1 MQLLAQEE
9 YGLRCLLELAR
20 HGASPRTIHEIAA
33 AEGLS
38 PDYAA
43 KLLRELRRGGL
54 VASTRGAAGGY
65 RLARRPPTPSR
76 PGTPSSVLGGALFP
90 EGFCECHPGRA
101 ERCVRSKDCA
111 LRAIWRAADDAVRAV
126 LSRVTLA
133 DLVTSEAAMCARLR
147 LVAHLR
153 ASIGGRHE
161 RCHAP
166 SACSTRCARSSIPI
180 SARASSSSA
189 S

>member
-20 HGASPRTIHEIAA
+20 HGASARTIHEIAA

-65 RLARRPPTPSR
+65 RLARAAEAITAWDAI
-76 PGTPSSVLGGALFP
+76 GVLGGALFP
-90 EGFCECHPGRA
+90 DRFCECHPGRA
-101 ERCVRSKDCA
+101 ERCVRSQDCA
-111 LRAIWRAADDAVRAV
+111 LRAIWRAADEAVRSV

-133 DLVTSEAAMCARLR
+133 DLVTSESAMCTRLHIAPFPGVEPGVER
-147 LVAHLR
+147 R
-153 ASIGGRHE
+153 A
-161 RCHAP
+161 P
-166 SACSTRCARSSIPI
+166 
-180 SARASSSSA
+180 
-189 S
+189 

>member
-20 HGASPRTIHEIAA
+20 HGELARTIHEVAA

-65 RLARRPPTPSR
+65 RLARDANAITAWDAIA
-76 PGTPSSVLGGALFP
+76 VLGGALFP
-90 EGFCECHPGRA
+90 VGFCECHPGRA
-101 ERCVRSKDCA
+101 ERCVRSQDCA
-111 LRAIWRAADDAVRAV
+111 LRAIWRAADAAVRGV

-133 DLVTSEAAMCARLR
+133 DLISSEASMSTLLR
-147 LVAHLR
+147 IEPITASEQR
-153 ASIGGRHE
+153 A
-161 RCHAP
+161 
-166 SACSTRCARSSIPI
+166 T
-180 SARASSSSA
+180 
-189 S
+189 

>member
-20 HGASPRTIHEIAA
+20 HHAQPRTIQQIAE

-65 RLARRPPTPSR
+65 RLARGAGAITAWDA
-76 PGTPSSVLGGALFP
+76 VAALGGSLFP
-90 EGFCECHPGRA
+90 DDFCACHAGRA
-101 ERCVRSKDCA
+101 PRCVRSSDCA
-111 LRAIWRAADDAVRAV
+111 LRAIWRAADGAVRGV
-126 LSRVTLA
+126 LAGVTLA
-133 DLVTSEAAMCARLR
+133 G
-147 LVAHLR
+147 LVASESAMLR
-153 ASIGGRHE
+153 RLSQAKLAGAE
-161 RCHAP
+161 RRT
-166 SACSTRCARSSIPI
+166 S
-180 SARASSSSA
+180 
-189 S
+189 

>member
-20 HGASPRTIHEIAA
+20 HEAEPRTIHQIAE

-65 RLARRPPTPSR
+65 RLARGARAITAWDAIAA
-76 PGTPSSVLGGALFP
+76 LGGSLFP
-90 EGFCECHPGRA
+90 SDFCECHAGRLP
-101 ERCVRSKDCA
+101 RCVRSSDCA
-111 LRAIWRAADDAVRAV
+111 LRAIWRAADGAVRGV
-126 LSRVTLA
+126 LSGVTLA
-133 DLVTSEAAMCARLR
+133 DLVTSESALGRRLS
-147 LVAHLR
+147 LVPPTAVDR
-153 ASIGGRHE
+153 
-161 RCHAP
+161 
-166 SACSTRCARSSIPI
+166 RSS
-180 SARASSSSA
+180 
-189 S
+189 

>member
-20 HGASPRTIHEIAA
+20 HAARPRTIHQIAE

-65 RLARRPPTPSR
+65 RLAREAAAITAWD
-76 PGTPSSVLGGALFP
+76 GIVALGGSLFP
-90 EGFCECHPGRA
+90 SDFCECHPGREA
-101 ERCVRSKDCA
+101 RCVRSSDCA
-111 LRAIWRAADDAVRAV
+111 LRAVWRAADSAVRSV
-126 LSRVTLA
+126 LAGVTLA
-133 DLVTSEAAMCARLR
+133 DLVTSEAAMGERLH
-147 LVAHLR
+147 LVSAPVVERR
-153 ASIGGRHE
+153 A
-161 RCHAP
+161 P
-166 SACSTRCARSSIPI
+166 
-180 SARASSSSA
+180 
-189 S
+189 

>member
-20 HGASPRTIHEIAA
+20 HGEIARTIHEVAA

-54 VASTRGAAGGY
+54 VESTRGAAGGY
-65 RLARRPPTPSR
+65 RLAREAGAITAWDAIA
-76 PGTPSSVLGGALFP
+76 VLGGALFP
-90 EGFCECHPGRA
+90 ERFCECHPGRA
-101 ERCVRSKDCA
+101 ERCVRSRDCA

-133 DLVTSEAAMCARLR
+133 DLVGSEASMYARLGM
-147 LVAHLR
+147 VT
-153 ASIGGRHE
+153 
-161 RCHAP
+161 P
-166 SACSTRCARSSIPI
+166 
-180 SARASSSSA
+180 SSSERRPS
-189 S
+189 

>member
-9 YGLRCLLELAR
+9 YGLRCLLALAR
-20 HGASPRTIHEIAA
+20 HADPRTIHEIAA

-54 VASTRGAAGGY
+54 VESTRGAAGGY
-65 RLARRPPTPSR
+65 RLARAAGAITAWDAIE
-76 PGTPSSVLGGALFP
+76 VLGGALFP

-101 ERCVRSKDCA
+101 ERCVRSQDCA
-111 LRAIWRAADDAVRAV
+111 LRAIWRAADEAVRSV

-133 DLVTSEAAMCARLR
+133 DLLTSESAMCTRLHAIPSLPPAER
-147 LVAHLR
+147 R
-153 ASIGGRHE
+153 A
-161 RCHAP
+161 P
-166 SACSTRCARSSIPI
+166 
-180 SARASSSSA
+180 
-189 S
+189 

>member
-20 HGASPRTIHEIAA
+20 HGVDARTIHEIAA

-43 KLLRELRRGGL
+43 KLLRELRKGGL

-65 RLARRPPTPSR
+65 RLAREADAITAWDAIA
-76 PGTPSSVLGGALFP
+76 VLGGALFP

-133 DLVTSEAAMCARLR
+133 DMIASEASMSARLQ
-147 LVAHLR
+147 LV
-153 ASIGGRHE
+153 
-161 RCHAP
+161 
-166 SACSTRCARSSIPI
+166 PI
-180 SARASSSSA
+180 SPSERRPS
-189 S
+189 

>member
-9 YGLRCLLELAR
+9 YGLRCLVELSR
-20 HGASPRTIHEIAA
+20 HPRDRPRTIREIAE

-65 RLARRPPTPSR
+65 RLTRAAGEITAWDAIQ
-76 PGTPSSVLGGALFP
+76 VLGGSLLP
-90 EGFCECHPGRA
+90 DSFCECHAGQQDK
-101 ERCVRSKDCA
+101 CVRSGDCA
-111 LRAIWRAADDAVRAV
+111 LRALWRSVDDAVRGV
-126 LSRVTLA
+126 LHGVTLE
-133 DLVTSEAAMCARLR
+133 DLHQTEGSFFDLLARTDMR
-147 LVAHLR
+147 
-153 ASIGGRHE
+153 
-161 RCHAP
+161 
-166 SACSTRCARSSIPI
+166 
-180 SARASSSSA
+180 SA

>member
-20 HGASPRTIHEIAA
+20 HGPLARTIHEVAE

-54 VASTRGAAGGY
+54 AESTRGAAGGY
-65 RLARRPPTPSR
+65 RLARDAAAITAWDAIA
-76 PGTPSSVLGGALFP
+76 VLGGSLFP
-90 EGFCECHPGRA
+90 AGFCECHPGRA
-101 ERCVRSKDCA
+101 ERCVRSEDCA
-111 LRAIWRAADDAVRAV
+111 LRAIWRAADDAVRGV

-133 DLVTSEAAMCARLR
+133 DLIASEAAMCTLLR
-147 LVAHLR
+147 IEPMPASERR
-153 ASIGGRHE
+153 A
-161 RCHAP
+161 P
-166 SACSTRCARSSIPI
+166 
-180 SARASSSSA
+180 
-189 S
+189 

>member
-20 HGASPRTIHEIAA
+20 HGALARTIHEVAA

-65 RLARRPPTPSR
+65 RLAREAGAITAWDAIA
-76 PGTPSSVLGGALFP
+76 VLGGALFP
-90 EGFCECHPGRA
+90 DRFCECHPGRE
-101 ERCVRSKDCA
+101 ERCVRSRDCA
-111 LRAIWRAADDAVRAV
+111 LRSIWRAADEAVRAV

-133 DLVTSEAAMCARLR
+133 DLVASEASMCARLG
-147 LVAHLR
+147 
-153 ASIGGRHE
+153 I
-161 RCHAP
+161 AP
-166 SACSTRCARSSIPI
+166 LTPTQRRPS
-180 SARASSSSA
+180 
-189 S
+189 

>member
-20 HGASPRTIHEIAA
+20 HGVDARTIHEIAA

-43 KLLRELRRGGL
+43 KLLRELRKGGL

-65 RLARRPPTPSR
+65 RLAREADAITAWDAIA
-76 PGTPSSVLGGALFP
+76 VLGGALFP

-133 DLVTSEAAMCARLR
+133 DMVASEASMSARLR
-147 LVAHLR
+147 LV
-153 ASIGGRHE
+153 
-161 RCHAP
+161 
-166 SACSTRCARSSIPI
+166 PI
-180 SARASSSSA
+180 SPSERRPS
-189 S
+189 